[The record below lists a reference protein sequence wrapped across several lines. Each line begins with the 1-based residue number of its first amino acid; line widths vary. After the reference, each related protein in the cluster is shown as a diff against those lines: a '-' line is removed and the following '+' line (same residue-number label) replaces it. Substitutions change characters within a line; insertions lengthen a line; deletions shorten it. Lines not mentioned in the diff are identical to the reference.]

1 LLSAVI
7 TKDKDTYEAL
17 LSGQTITF
25 NKAKNV
31 GIIQE
36 FWDNKLPDDLIT
48 KCITYDK
55 IKPVISVRAFNE
67 NYLKLLSKKSTKFK
81 TDVQEFFKN
90 SQCTDFS
97 NAGQIS
103 SIMQQEKIIWIKL
116 SMRM

>member
-1 LLSAVI
+1 
-7 TKDKDTYEAL
+7 
-17 LSGQTITF
+17 
-25 NKAKNV
+25 
-31 GIIQE
+31 
-36 FWDNKLPDDLIT
+36 LPDDLIT

-103 SIMQQEKIIWIKL
+103 SIMQQEKNYMDKIIYANVVFSTFIKKVFFITN
-116 SMRM
+116 RVQINEKKWNF